1 MARVFVG
8 VGSNIEPERNI
19 LSAAALLKEQVIVCA
34 VSPFYL
40 TDPIGPP
47 GSGPFY
53 NGCLELET
61 DIPPRKLKFEVLRS
75 IETALGRRR
84 TEDKY
89 APRTIDL
96 DILLYDDQVIEEP
109 DLKIPD
115 PDITQRPFIAIPL
128 LELAPEMVMPDTGTK
143 LAEIVLDLPGGS
155 MRLIPNFTSRL
166 RQEVESEPEQS

>member
-1 MARVFVG
+1 MAQVFVG
-8 VGSNIEPERNI
+8 VGSNIEPESNI
-19 LSAAALLKEQVIVCA
+19 LCAAALLKQQVNVCA

-53 NGCLELET
+53 NGCLEIET
-61 DIPPRKLKFEVLRS
+61 DIPPRKLKFEVLRP

-96 DILLYDDQVIEEP
+96 DILLYDDRVIEEP

-115 PDITQRPFIAIPL
+115 PDITRRPFVAIPL
-128 LELAPEMVMPDTGTK
+128 LELAPELAMPDTGTK
-143 LAEIVLDLPGGS
+143 LAEIVLDLPGAS

-166 RQEVESEPEQS
+166 WQEVTNGSEQN